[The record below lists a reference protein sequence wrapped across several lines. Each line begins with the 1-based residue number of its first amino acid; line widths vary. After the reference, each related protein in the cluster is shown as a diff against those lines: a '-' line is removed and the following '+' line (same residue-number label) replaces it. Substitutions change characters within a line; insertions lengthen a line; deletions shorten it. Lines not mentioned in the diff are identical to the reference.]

1 MMSLSART
9 WVQTSLPLRNLFFF
23 PPLPLLLSVIDGV
36 MGWRGFL
43 LVKNVQNSP
52 HMWEQPRFPGL
63 MLATP
68 HELQTGHDRLWGLD
82 LLWGN
87 QEVLVNRTLEKHKDG
102 WRGVEILLLG
112 WTALWNTSS
121 GKTEANSI
129 QCKEWIYVPGPA
141 ARTCW
146 MHPRSVVLLI

>member
-9 WVQTSLPLRNLFFF
+9 WIQTPCPLRNLFFF

-36 MGWRGFL
+36 MDWRGFL
-43 LVKNVQNSP
+43 LAKNVLNSP

-63 MLATP
+63 ILASWVTNWAWQALRP
-68 HELQTGHDRLWGLD
+68 GL
-82 LLWGN
+82 
-87 QEVLVNRTLEKHKDG
+87 TLGQSRSFSWLNSWKTWDG
-102 WRGVEILLLG
+102 WRGVEMLLLG
-112 WTALWNTSS
+112 WTGLWNASS